1 MAHINLLPWREE
13 LRQERQQRFFISLGA
28 GFVFAAA
35 VLYLVTLYADSLID
49 EQNQRNQFLEQEIAK
64 VDKKIREIQDLEKQ
78 RDRLLA
84 RMQVIQE
91 LQASRP
97 KVVKVF
103 DSLVRVVP
111 EGVHLT
117 TLNRSGNLIN
127 FNGVAQSN
135 ARVSVFMQQIDKN
148 QEYDESRL
156 KVIKR
161 TASRNQDIRTFTVEV
176 NEAKPDEANI
186 EKAKP
191 RKRKSKKGAGE

>member
-13 LRQERQQRFFISLGA
+13 LRQERQQRFFAALGA
-28 GFVFAAA
+28 GLLFAAA
-35 VLYLVTLYADSLID
+35 ILYLVVFYANSLID
-49 EQNQRNQFLEQEIAK
+49 EQNQRNQFLQQEIAK
-64 VDKKIREIQDLEKQ
+64 VDEKIREIEELEKQ
-78 RDRLLA
+78 RERLLA

-91 LQASRP
+91 LQESRP

-103 DSLVRVVP
+103 DSIVRVVP

-117 TLNRSGNLIN
+117 TLTRSGNLLD

-135 ARVSVFMQQIDKN
+135 ARVSVFMQQIDTN

-161 TASRNQDIRTFTVEV
+161 TSSRDDAIRTFTVEV
-176 NEAKPDEANI
+176 NEAKSKE
-186 EKAKP
+186 EKPK
-191 RKRKSKKGAGE
+191 KSTPKKGRGE